1 MKNVPETDYKAEK
14 NSIEHDGTLRNFV
27 VPCRIEPKYVVSN
40 ELLMLLAGLGGSK
53 QYIRT
58 AVEGDPAPTFTPS
71 SRLERVYTRAVAQV
85 PHILTT
91 PQSLAPGL

>member
-1 MKNVPETDYKAEK
+1 MFRKHVIKRRK
-14 NSIEHDGTLRNFV
+14 NSIEHDGTLQNLV
-27 VPCRIEPKYVVSN
+27 VLCRIEPKYVVSN

-58 AVEGDPAPTFTPS
+58 AVEGDRETLYTPS
-71 SRLERVYTRAVAQV
+71 PRLERVYIRAVAQV
-85 PHILTT
+85 PYILTS